1 MNPIL
6 GFLGGI
12 LVAVIG
18 AGGVYLGV
26 RHKAS
31 GSVKTSDAKDLW
43 EESKAIRAEQR
54 AEIERLELKNAA
66 QDEEIGRLKVELAKV
81 RGELAMVQAEMEKR

>member
-1 MNPIL
+1 MNPVL

-12 LVAVIG
+12 LIAGIG
-18 AGGVYLGV
+18 AGGVYLQV

-31 GSVKTSDAKDLW
+31 GNVKTSDAKDLW

-54 AEIERLELKNAA
+54 AEIERLERKIAT

-81 RGELAMVQAEMEKR
+81 RGELGMVQAEMEKR